1 MGQYN
6 CGGYANAEADKMVM
20 EANTETDPAKR
31 AAILQKVE
39 AMLIDDAAYVPL
51 HWEDPGLWQEE
62 ERRHQAGS
70 QRDELPLPG

>member
-1 MGQYN
+1 MPTQKL
-6 CGGYANAEADKMVM
+6 DKMVM

-51 HWEDPGLWQEE
+51 HWEDLPTVP
-62 ERRHQAGS
+62 RRTSTSSRWSA
-70 QRDELPLPG
+70 